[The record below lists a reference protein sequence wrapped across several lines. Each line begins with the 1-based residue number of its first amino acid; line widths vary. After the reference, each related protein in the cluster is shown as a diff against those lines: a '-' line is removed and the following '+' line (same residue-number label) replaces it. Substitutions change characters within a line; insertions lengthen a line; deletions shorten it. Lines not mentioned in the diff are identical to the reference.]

1 MAEPAAGKDSESSE
15 PDIHPPPWVLAAAR
29 LLAGLTQEELARR
42 VGVDQSIIKRY
53 EAVKSEVRASSLS
66 RMVEELKKEGV
77 VFIAKTATRTVAV
90 ALTLEA
96 AAQRKTSRIKR
107 KSPLEE
113 P

>member
-1 MAEPAAGKDSESSE
+1 
-15 PDIHPPPWVLAAAR
+15 
-29 LLAGLTQEELARR
+29 
-42 VGVDQSIIKRY
+42 
-53 EAVKSEVRASSLS
+53 
-66 RMVEELKKEGV
+66 MVEELKKEGV